1 MPRFQQ
7 ALMLAGLAW
16 LMAQTAIGDDTR
28 RVITLAP
35 HLTELVFAV
44 GAQDRLVGVVDYSDF
59 PPTAQELPR
68 IGDAFRFDYERILT
82 LEADLALAWRGGT
95 SAQVGEALE
104 ALGIE
109 LLWIET
115 RRLEQIP
122 SALRQLGSALDHH
135 AGGARAA
142 SRFETEVEALRAR
155 LDPQAP
161 TLAVFYQVSARP
173 LYTLGRRHILNEVL
187 ALCGMR
193 NIFDKLDVEAAV
205 VDREA
210 VIAADP
216 DLILAPTGAG
226 NPFADWPRGSLDSI
240 RRVEV
245 DPDRLIRPTPR
256 LIDGARD
263 LCQRGR
269 S

>member
-1 MPRFQQ
+1 
-7 ALMLAGLAW
+7 MLAGLAW

-173 LYTLGRRHILNEVL
+173 LYTLGCRHILNEVL